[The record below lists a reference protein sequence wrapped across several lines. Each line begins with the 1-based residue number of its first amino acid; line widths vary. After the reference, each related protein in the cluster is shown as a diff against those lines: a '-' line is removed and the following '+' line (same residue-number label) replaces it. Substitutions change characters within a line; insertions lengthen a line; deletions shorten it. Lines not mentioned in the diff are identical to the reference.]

1 MQEVAAALDAIC
13 DAQPFD
19 TSWHL
24 QDLLTGAAASRF
36 GDVPVPSASTR
47 KIAFMM
53 ATLAAVHAG
62 RLRLDQTLV
71 ADARFMQGVPSGVL
85 YYMTPGFTLPLRDA
99 IVQMIVCSDNVC
111 TGLIG
116 ELMPVSELQAF
127 CGRAGMTGTRINAA
141 VPPRDMPQDTVFDF
155 VAQTTPNDQGRL
167 MQLILD
173 GSRDPAA
180 AASLGV
186 TPDLCRM
193 ALQIMSWQVFREG
206 IPGLLPTGTTVANKT
221 GGGRNGKMDV
231 GLVYRDGAPLFI
243 LAAYTDKVPPALL
256 DGMPGLA
263 IASQTIARLS
273 RAAWDRIG
281 TA

>member
-1 MQEVAAALDAIC
+1 MEDVAAALNAIC
-13 DAQPFD
+13 DAQPFQ

-24 QDLLTGAAASRF
+24 KHLATGAAASRC

-62 RLRLDQTLV
+62 RLRLDERLV
-71 ADARFMQGVPSGVL
+71 AEARFMQGVASGVL
-85 YYMTPGFTLPLRDA
+85 YYMTPGFTLSLRDA

-116 ELMPVSELQAF
+116 ERMPVAELQAF
-127 CGRAGMTGTRINAA
+127 CDRAGMTGTRINAA
-141 VPPRDMPQDTVFDF
+141 VPPRDMPEDTVFDF
-155 VAQTTPNDQGRL
+155 VAQTTPDDQARL

-173 GSRDPAA
+173 GSGDEAVAA
-180 AASLGV
+180 ALGV
-186 TPDLCRM
+186 TSDLCRM
-193 ALQIMSWQVFREG
+193 ALQIMSWQAFREG
-206 IPGLLPTGTTVANKT
+206 IPGLLPTGTVVANKT
-221 GGGRNGKMDV
+221 GGGKNGKMDV

-243 LAAYTDKVPPALL
+243 LAAYTDKVPPALP

-263 IASQTIARLS
+263 IASRTIAHLS
-273 RAAWDRIG
+273 RAAWDGIG
-281 TA
+281 AS